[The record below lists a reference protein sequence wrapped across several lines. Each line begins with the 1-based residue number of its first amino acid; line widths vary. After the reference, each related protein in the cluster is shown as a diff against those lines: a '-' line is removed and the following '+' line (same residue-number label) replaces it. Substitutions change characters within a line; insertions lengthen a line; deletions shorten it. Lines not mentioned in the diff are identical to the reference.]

1 MNRAPRRAR
10 AEAPRPHV
18 PELLALADAA
28 RLLALTEHAVRA
40 RVARH
45 QLPFR
50 ELGGRVV
57 FRHSELLDFIDKLD
71 GCSVSEALANAIEPR
86 P

>member
-1 MNRAPRRAR
+1 
-10 AEAPRPHV
+10 
-18 PELLALADAA
+18 
-28 RLLALTEHAVRA
+28 
-40 RVARH
+40 VARH

-50 ELGGRVV
+50 KLGGRVV

-71 GCSVSEALANAIEPR
+71 GCSVSEALANAIEAR